1 MSIQKKDLSQFST
14 NHDFYPETR
23 LLVTIKS
30 FDLKAIRER
39 YLKNR
44 NKKSNR
50 TGSVNRRETAIG
62 GIAEVTLHQG
72 KLKNL
77 QILTRLPEPRGI
89 DSVRGLTAF
98 SSENKVYLLSNDQ
111 IKTIENPWFSYIHT
125 TDIQRSGGNRL
136 LVSSSGFDCIFE
148 YDVEEKNKTFEWFAW
163 ENGFD
168 HGMDPETGENLYLTR
183 SGEKAKEYEKQSKRY
198 IHIEDPEN
206 QTLPTA
212 KRAAFINSVVYDPT
226 DANGIIATFFH
237 EGAVYK
243 IDRKTSQAKK
253 LLDGLINPHGGMKLD
268 DGRIM
273 GTSTKGG
280 EVVLQSAQAQTRY
293 DFSNIPGKPEF
304 LSDFEWI
311 QNSIYTKEGDIL
323 SIDSNRN
330 CFVIFN
336 PDSGY
341 IDFIPYNENWA
352 VQDLIESSASP
363 SERKTLAGLFTSQ

>member
-1 MSIQKKDLSQFST
+1 MNTRKKDLLQFST
-14 NHDFYPETR
+14 NHNFYPETR
-23 LLVTIKS
+23 LLITIKS
-30 FDLKAIRER
+30 FNLKAIRER

-72 KLKNL
+72 KLKDL

-89 DSVRGLTAF
+89 DSVKGLTAF

-111 IKTIENPWFSYIHT
+111 IGTIENPWFSYIHT
-125 TDIQRSGGNRL
+125 TDIERPGGKNL

-148 YDVEEKNKTFEWFAW
+148 YRVPEKHQTFEWFAW
-163 ENGFD
+163 ENGFNQ
-168 HGMDPETGENLYLTR
+168 GMDPKTGEKLYLTR
-183 SGEKAKEYEKQSKRY
+183 KKEEAQQYEKEGTKHIY
-198 IHIEDPEN
+198 INDPAN
-206 QTLPTA
+206 QVLPTA
-212 KRAAFINSVVYDPT
+212 QRAAFINSVVYDPA
-226 DANGIIATFFH
+226 DPNSIIATFFH

-243 IDRKTSQAKK
+243 IDRKSGQAKK

-280 EVVLQSAQAQTRY
+280 EVVLQDTKGQTRY

-311 QNSIYTKEGDIL
+311 QNSIITKEGNIL
-323 SIDSNRN
+323 AVDSNRN
-330 CFVIFN
+330 AFVIFH
-336 PDSGY
+336 PEKEW
-341 IDFIPYNENWA
+341 IDFIPYDQNWA
-352 VQDLIESSASP
+352 IQDLVPAALNEKQKRLIKS
-363 SERKTLAGLFTSQ
+363 L

>member
-1 MSIQKKDLSQFST
+1 MNTYKKDLSQFST
-14 NHDFYPETR
+14 NHNFYPETR
-23 LLVTIKS
+23 LLITIKS

-72 KLKNL
+72 KLKDL

-89 DSVRGLTAF
+89 DSVGGLTAF

-111 IKTIENPWFSYIHT
+111 IETIENPWFSYIHT
-125 TDIQRSGGNRL
+125 TDIEKSGGNRL

-148 YDVEEKNKTFEWFAW
+148 YDVEKKNKTYEWFAW
-163 ENGFD
+163 ENGFNQ
-168 HGMDPETGENLYLTR
+168 GKDPKTGDNLFLTR
-183 SGEKAKEYEKQSKRY
+183 KKGEAKQYEKEGNKY
-198 IHIEDPEN
+198 IYINDPGS
-206 QTLPTA
+206 QVLPTA
-212 KRAAFINSVVYDPT
+212 QRAAFINSVVYDPG
-226 DANGIIATFFH
+226 DPQNIIATFFH

-243 IDRKTSQAKK
+243 IDRKSGQATK

-268 DGRIM
+268 DGRVM

-280 EVVLQSAQAQTRY
+280 EVVLQDTPGQIRY

-311 QNSIYTKEGDIL
+311 QNSIVTKEGNIL
-323 SIDSNRN
+323 AVDSNRN
-330 CFVIFN
+330 AFVIFH
-336 PDSGY
+336 PEKEWIG
-341 IDFIPYNENWA
+341 FIPYDQNWA
-352 VQDLIESSASP
+352 IQDLVP
-363 SERKTLAGLFTSQ
+363 SRLAENQKKHMMGLTDQ